1 MQKDVYE
8 HKLMSFYSDIFTGS
22 FVCPPAAGIGSFC
35 LAKSMV
41 SSLIIHCNDQKG
53 TEENCNDR

>member
-1 MQKDVYE
+1 M
-8 HKLMSFYSDIFTGS
+8 LMSSHSDISTGS
-22 FVCPPAAGIGSFC
+22 FICPPATGLGSYC
-35 LAKSMV
+35 LAESMV